1 MCLLANI
8 LVSSFSVSFLRY
20 ASAFERRAYIPNRKS
35 SWKKMEK
42 TRPKASFCFKG
53 TTADHKIEEKS
64 NDNNQKKAL
73 KIKQKKY
80 IHGWCS

>member
-64 NDNNQKKAL
+64 NDNNQKNAL
-73 KIKQKKY
+73 KIKQTIY
-80 IHGWCS
+80 MVVD

>member
-1 MCLLANI
+1 
-8 LVSSFSVSFLRY
+8 
-20 ASAFERRAYIPNRKS
+20 
-35 SWKKMEK
+35 MEK

-73 KIKQKKY
+73 KIKESIYMVVDRFRKFM
-80 IHGWCS
+80 